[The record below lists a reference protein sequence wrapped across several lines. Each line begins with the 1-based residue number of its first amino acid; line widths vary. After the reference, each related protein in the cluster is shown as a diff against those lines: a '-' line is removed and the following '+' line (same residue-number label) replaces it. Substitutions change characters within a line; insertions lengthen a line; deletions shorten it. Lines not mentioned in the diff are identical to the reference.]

1 MMADKEN
8 TQNPQAVSSGFER
21 VEDFYTDYANNVY
34 LEGSVW
40 DLKLIFGQ
48 LDQSSGSAITEQR
61 AAITIPWRQAKILNY
76 LLSIHIRAHELD
88 TGLPIEIPKSAIPPE
103 PTAGPEEPAYLEE
116 LYAYMRQLRKETFGQ
131 DLKP

>member
-1 MMADKEN
+1 MTDKEAKRN
-8 TQNPQAVSSGFER
+8 SQAPPSGFER

-34 LEGSVW
+34 LEGSVC

-48 LDQSSGSAITEQR
+48 LDQSTSPVTTEQR

-88 TGLPIEIPKSAIPPE
+88 TGSSITIPKSIIPPE
-103 PTAGPEEPAYLEE
+103 PTPSAEEAAYVGK
-116 LYAYMRQLRKETFGQ
+116 LYEYIRRLRQEMFGE
-131 DLKP
+131 DLKS